1 MLVTPEEYVKSFN
14 LTEYN
19 LQNEKY
25 NNVFNE
31 YKDIAGSFISN
42 PASASLGDW
51 LFSRGTSYECF
62 VEDMMQKDAVKKLD
76 DNINVIR
83 LIIYAFA
90 KPLQS
95 QFFYWTLL
103 LLILH
108 KFNFKKPVMKVILAH
123 YVLRVIGDILEQ
135 IGPLMGSYYYKD
147 SNGVCQGSNISVE
160 YHPLRWLLTRQ
171 IGNIFWYSGEIAGDW
186 YPLLRTRAVA
196 REQKSIWFVYITC
209 GLFNLSKIALIIL
222 HWTQLPT
229 RLYDNNGA
237 FDEAKKDRFYNV
249 YWIFQGL
256 VVLSSFI
263 YDLTVYL
270 VLKRQIFSKTKADF
284 GFLKKFRSISEYRMA
299 ISAFIGV
306 IGLPIVSI
314 SLFFKF
320 YFLMKDSN
328 GYSALN
334 FSFEDIR
341 LLISNVQYYMIFID
355 QILLF
360 RSRDGSSLGETTTS
374 VTMPYGYNNF
384 GNSNLSS
391 NNQVIKPINIDSK
404 VYYSN
409 LNSLN
414 TNSTLVNGQTNLLQY
429 SGSVNSNTNNG
440 RLKPGNFGNIGRNN
454 SYETYGRNNSIGTYD
469 DYNGVGNEWNYLRK

>member
-1 MLVTPEEYVKSFN
+1 MKF
-14 LTEYN
+14 
-19 LQNEKY
+19 
-25 NNVFNE
+25 
-31 YKDIAGSFISN
+31 
-42 PASASLGDW
+42 
-51 LFSRGTSYECF
+51 
-62 VEDMMQKDAVKKLD
+62 
-76 DNINVIR
+76 
-83 LIIYAFA
+83 IIY
-90 KPLQS
+90 S
-95 QFFYWTLL
+95 
-103 LLILH
+103 
-108 KFNFKKPVMKVILAH
+108 
-123 YVLRVIGDILEQ
+123 VIGDILEQ